1 MEILDLKESM
11 MRKAIIEAEKAFE
24 QEEVPIGCIIIHNN
38 KIIGKGYN
46 QTELMQD
53 VTAHAEILAITAA
66 SLNLN
71 SKYLNDCD
79 MYVTVEPCVMCLG
92 AIKHSR
98 ISKLFIGTLE
108 PKTGYSRFINMADF
122 HPEMIVESGTLQAEC
137 KHLMQSFFQEKRNKS

>member
-1 MEILDLKESM
+1 MEILDVKESM

-24 QEEVPIGCIIIHNN
+24 QDEVPIGSVIIHNN

-66 SLNLN
+66 ALNLN

-79 MYVTVEPCVMCLG
+79 MYVTVEPCLMCMG

-122 HPEMIVESGTLQAEC
+122 HPELVVENGVLQAEC
-137 KHLMQSFFQEKRNKS
+137 KHLMQSFFQEKRK